1 MDDSLLYT
9 GHGPVQSKSMQYID
23 TQPFHFDVQPIQMPK
38 TPDFTGLLYQQE
50 EEPDQADNLSD
61 FDKLMRNKFYQDQIN
76 ETILQPENETIQP
89 NQPQQP
95 EQPKIATNPTE
106 LPNDSTDPW
115 SFTYKGYNF
124 DKLMKHEQGYDRK
137 TGRMIAPLKS
147 YYNGSGVNRI
157 RLWGP
162 GITSNTW
169 KSYNLANGSD
179 ITLDQIDQ
187 MSDQDRFNLFKKFGS
202 WYVDNLEKAYSPY
215 GISGLSADLKKSILD
230 ASWEYGIN
238 SPMVKNMIYLMTGN
252 AVKGM
257 NPKITWDMMTDP
269 GYVGKF
275 FPKYPFETKP
285 AVERM
290 KEARKYYEASRR
302 V

>member
-1 MDDSLLYT
+1 MDDSFLYT

-23 TQPFHFDVQPIQMPK
+23 TQPFHFDVQPIQMPS
-38 TPDFTGLLYQQE
+38 TPDFTGLLDQQK

-61 FDKLMRNKFYQDQIN
+61 FDKLMRNRFFQDQIN
-76 ETILQPENETIQP
+76 ATLQT

-95 EQPKIATNPTE
+95 KIAANPTE
-106 LPNDSTDPW
+106 LPTNSTDPW

-147 YYNGSGVNRI
+147 YYNGSGANRI

-169 KSYNLANGSD
+169 DAYNLANGSN

-202 WYVDNLEKAYSPY
+202 WYVDNLEKAYGQY
-215 GISGLSADLKKSILD
+215 GIGNLSADLKKSILD
-230 ASWEYGIN
+230 ASWEYGVN

-252 AVKGM
+252 PIKGM
-257 NPKITWDMMTDP
+257 NPNITWDMMTDDD
-269 GYVGKF
+269 YVGKF
-275 FPKYPFETKP
+275 FTKYPFETKP

-290 KEARKYYEASRR
+290 KEARKYYEASRSI
-302 V
+302 

>member
-23 TQPFHFDVQPIQMPK
+23 TQPFHFDVQPIQMPS
-38 TPDFTGLLYQQE
+38 TPDFTGLLYQQK

-61 FDKLMRNKFYQDQIN
+61 FDKLMRNKFFQDQIYGI
-76 ETILQPENETIQP
+76 TQT
-89 NQPQQP
+89 NQPQQQPEQP
-95 EQPKIATNPTE
+95 EQPKIAANPTE
-106 LPNDSTDPW
+106 LPTDSTDPW

-169 KSYNLANGSD
+169 GDYNLANGSN

-215 GISGLSADLKKSILD
+215 GISGLSADLKKCILD
-230 ASWEYGIN
+230 ASWEYGIK

-252 AVKGM
+252 PIKGM

-269 GYVGKF
+269 DYVGKF
-275 FPKYPFETKP
+275 FPKYQFEVKP
-285 AVERM
+285 AVGRM
-290 KEARKYYEASRR
+290 KEARKYYEASRSI
-302 V
+302 

>member
-1 MDDSLLYT
+1 MDDSILYT

-23 TQPFHFDVQPIQMPK
+23 TQPFHFDVQPIQMPSP
-38 TPDFTGLLYQQE
+38 PDFTGLLYQQK

-76 ETILQPENETIQP
+76 ATLQANQP
-89 NQPQQP
+89 QPQQP
-95 EQPKIATNPTE
+95 KIAANPTE
-106 LPNDSTDPW
+106 LPNNSTDPW

-137 TGRMIAPLKS
+137 TGRMIAPLKP

-169 KSYNLANGSD
+169 NEYNRQHGTNIS
-179 ITLDQIDQ
+179 LDQIAQ
-187 MSDQDRFNLFKKFGS
+187 MSDQDRFNLFKQFGG
-202 WYVDNLEKAYSPY
+202 WYVDNLEKAYGQY
-215 GISGLSADLKKSILD
+215 GIGNLSPDLKKSILD
-230 ASWEYGIN
+230 ASWEYGIK

-252 AVKGM
+252 PIEGM
-257 NPKITWDMMTDP
+257 NPKITWDMMTDDD
-269 GYVGKF
+269 YVGKF
-275 FPKYPFETKP
+275 FTKYPFEVKP

-290 KEARKYYEASRR
+290 KEARKYYEASRSM
-302 V
+302 

>member
-1 MDDSLLYT
+1 MDDSILYT

-23 TQPFHFDVQPIQMPK
+23 TQPFHFDVQPIQMPSP
-38 TPDFTGLLYQQE
+38 PDFTGLFYQQK

-76 ETILQPENETIQP
+76 ATLQA

-95 EQPKIATNPTE
+95 KIAANPTE
-106 LPNDSTDPW
+106 LPTNSTDPW

-147 YYNGSGVNRI
+147 YYNGSGANRI

-169 KSYNLANGSD
+169 NAYNLANGSN

-187 MSDQDRFNLFKKFGS
+187 MSDQDRFNLFKKFGG
-202 WYVDNLEKAYSPY
+202 WYVDNLEKAYGQY
-215 GISGLSADLKKSILD
+215 GIGNLSPDLKKSILD
-230 ASWEYGIN
+230 ASWEYGIK

-252 AVKGM
+252 PIEGM
-257 NPKITWDMMTDP
+257 DPKITWDMMTDDD
-269 GYVGKF
+269 YVGKF
-275 FPKYPFETKP
+275 FTKYPFETKP

-290 KEARKYYEASRR
+290 KEARKYYEASRSM
-302 V
+302 

>member
-1 MDDSLLYT
+1 MDDSILYT

-23 TQPFHFDVQPIQMPK
+23 TQPFHFDVQPIQMPSP
-38 TPDFTGLLYQQE
+38 PDFTGLLYQQK

-76 ETILQPENETIQP
+76 ATILQA

-95 EQPKIATNPTE
+95 KIASNPTE
-106 LPNDSTDPW
+106 LPNNSTDPW

-147 YYNGSGVNRI
+147 YYNGSGANRI

-169 KSYNLANGSD
+169 DAYNLANGSK

-187 MSDQDRFNLFKKFGS
+187 MSDQDRFNLFKKFGG
-202 WYVDNLEKAYSPY
+202 WYVDNLEKAYGQY
-215 GISGLSADLKKSILD
+215 GIGNLSPDLKKSILD
-230 ASWEYGIN
+230 ASWEYGIK

-252 AVKGM
+252 PVEGM
-257 NPKITWDMMTDP
+257 NPKITWDMMTDDD
-269 GYVGKF
+269 YVGKF
-275 FPKYPFETKP
+275 FTKYPFEVKP

-290 KEARKYYEASRR
+290 KEARKYYEASRSM
-302 V
+302 

>member
-9 GHGPVQSKSMQYID
+9 GYGPVQSKSMQYIN
-23 TQPFHFDVQPIQMPK
+23 TQPFHFDVQPIQMPSA
-38 TPDFTGLLYQQE
+38 PDFTGLLYQQK

-61 FDKLMRNKFYQDQIN
+61 FDKLMRNKFFQDQIN
-76 ETILQPENETIQP
+76 ETTQTTQT
-89 NQPQQP
+89 NQPQ
-95 EQPKIATNPTE
+95 QPKIATNPTE
-106 LPNDSTDPW
+106 LPTNSTDPW

-147 YYNGSGVNRI
+147 YYNGSGANRI

-162 GITSNTW
+162 GITSKTW
-169 KSYNLANGSD
+169 DAYNLANGSN

-187 MSDQDRFNLFKKFGS
+187 MSDQDRFNLFKKFGG

-215 GISGLSADLKKSILD
+215 GISDLSADLKKSILD

-252 AVKGM
+252 AIKGM

-269 GYVGKF
+269 NYVGKF

-290 KEARKYYEASRR
+290 KEARKYYEASRSI
-302 V
+302 

>member
-1 MDDSLLYT
+1 MDDSILYT

-23 TQPFHFDVQPIQMPK
+23 TQPFHFDVQPIQMPSP
-38 TPDFTGLLYQQE
+38 PDFTGLLYQQK

-76 ETILQPENETIQP
+76 ATILQA

-95 EQPKIATNPTE
+95 KIASNPTE
-106 LPNDSTDPW
+106 LPNNSTDPW
-115 SFTYKGYNF
+115 SFTYHGYNF

-147 YYNGSGVNRI
+147 YYNGSGANRI

-169 KSYNLANGSD
+169 DDYNLANGSN

-187 MSDQDRFNLFKKFGS
+187 MSDQDRFNLFKKFGG
-202 WYVDNLEKAYSPY
+202 WYVDNLEKAYGQY
-215 GISGLSADLKKSILD
+215 GIGNLSPDLKNSILD
-230 ASWEYGIN
+230 ASWEYGIK

-252 AVKGM
+252 PIEGM
-257 NPKITWDMMTDP
+257 NPKITWDMMTDDD
-269 GYVGKF
+269 YVGKF
-275 FPKYPFETKP
+275 FPKYSFEIKP

-290 KEARKYYEASRR
+290 KEARKYYEASRSM
-302 V
+302 

>member
-1 MDDSLLYT
+1 MDDSILYT

-23 TQPFHFDVQPIQMPK
+23 TQPFHFDVQPIQMPSP
-38 TPDFTGLLYQQE
+38 PDFTGLIYQQK

-61 FDKLMRNKFYQDQIN
+61 FDKLMRSRFFQNQIN
-76 ETILQPENETIQP
+76 ETLQT
-89 NQPQQP
+89 NQPQPQ
-95 EQPKIATNPTE
+95 QPKIATNPTE
-106 LPNDSTDPW
+106 LPTNSTDPW

-169 KSYNLANGSD
+169 NAYNLANGSN

-252 AVKGM
+252 AIKGM

-269 GYVGKF
+269 AYVGKF

-290 KEARKYYEASRR
+290 KEARKYYEASRSI
-302 V
+302 

>member
-23 TQPFHFDVQPIQMPK
+23 TQPFHFDVQPIQMPSP
-38 TPDFTGLLYQQE
+38 PDFTGLLYQQK

-76 ETILQPENETIQP
+76 ATILQA
-89 NQPQQP
+89 NQSQ
-95 EQPKIATNPTE
+95 QPKIASNPTE
-106 LPNDSTDPW
+106 LPNNSTDPW

-147 YYNGSGVNRI
+147 YYNGSGANRI

-169 KSYNLANGSD
+169 DAYNLANGSN

-187 MSDQDRFNLFKKFGS
+187 MSDQDRFNLFKKFGG
-202 WYVDNLEKAYSPY
+202 WYVDNLEKAYGQY
-215 GISGLSADLKKSILD
+215 GIGNLSPDLKKSILD
-230 ASWEYGIN
+230 ASWEYGIK

-252 AVKGM
+252 PIEGM
-257 NPKITWDMMTDP
+257 NPKITWDMMTDDD
-269 GYVGKF
+269 YVGKF
-275 FPKYPFETKP
+275 FTKYSFEVKP

>member
-23 TQPFHFDVQPIQMPK
+23 TQPFHFDVQPIRMPK

-50 EEPDQADNLSD
+50 EEPEQADNLSD

-76 ETILQPENETIQP
+76 VITQP
-89 NQPQQP
+89 NQPIQPEQP
-95 EQPKIATNPTE
+95 EQPKIAANPTE
-106 LPNDSTDPW
+106 LPNNSTDPW

-137 TGRMIAPLKS
+137 TGRMIAPIKS

-162 GITSNTW
+162 GITSKTW
-169 KSYNLANGSD
+169 GDYNLANGSN

-187 MSDQDRFNLFKKFGS
+187 MSDQDRFNLFKKFGG
-202 WYVDNLEKAYSPY
+202 WYVDNLEKAYGQY
-215 GISGLSADLKKSILD
+215 GIGNLSADLKKSILD
-230 ASWEYGIN
+230 ASWEYGIK

-252 AVKGM
+252 PIKGM
-257 NPKITWDMMTDP
+257 NPNITWDMMTDP
-269 GYVGKF
+269 DYVGKF
-275 FPKYPFETKP
+275 FPKYQFETKP

-290 KEARKYYEASRR
+290 KEARKYYEASRSI
-302 V
+302 

>member
-1 MDDSLLYT
+1 MDDSILYT

-23 TQPFHFDVQPIQMPK
+23 TQPFHFDVQPIQMPSP
-38 TPDFTGLLYQQE
+38 PDFTGLLYQQK

-76 ETILQPENETIQP
+76 ATLQA

-95 EQPKIATNPTE
+95 KIASNPTE
-106 LPNDSTDPW
+106 LPNNSTDPW

-147 YYNGSGVNRI
+147 YYNGSGANRI

-169 KSYNLANGSD
+169 DAYNLANGSN

-187 MSDQDRFNLFKKFGS
+187 MSDQDRFNLFKKFGG
-202 WYVDNLEKAYSPY
+202 WYVDNLEKAYGQY
-215 GISGLSADLKKSILD
+215 GIGNLSPDLKKSILD
-230 ASWEYGIN
+230 ASWEYGIK

-252 AVKGM
+252 PIEGM
-257 NPKITWDMMTDP
+257 NPKITWDMMTDDD
-269 GYVGKF
+269 YVGKF
-275 FPKYPFETKP
+275 FTKYPFEVKP

-290 KEARKYYEASRR
+290 KEARKYYEASRSM
-302 V
+302 

>member
-1 MDDSLLYT
+1 MDDSILYT

-23 TQPFHFDVQPIQMPK
+23 TQPFHFDVQPIRMPK

-50 EEPDQADNLSD
+50 EEPEQADNLSD

-76 ETILQPENETIQP
+76 VITQP
-89 NQPQQP
+89 NQPIQP
-95 EQPKIATNPTE
+95 EPQVKQAGDITE
-106 LPNDSTDPW
+106 LPTNSTDPW

-137 TGRMIAPLKS
+137 TGRMIAPIKS

-162 GITSNTW
+162 GITSKTW
-169 KSYNLANGSD
+169 GDYNLANGSN

-202 WYVDNLEKAYSPY
+202 WYVDNLEKAYGQY
-215 GISGLSADLKKSILD
+215 GIGNLSADLKKSILD
-230 ASWEYGIN
+230 ASWEYGIK

-252 AVKGM
+252 PIKGM
-257 NPKITWDMMTDP
+257 NPNITWDMMTDP
-269 GYVGKF
+269 DYVGKF
-275 FPKYPFETKP
+275 FPKYQFETKP

-290 KEARKYYEASRR
+290 KEARKYYEASRSI
-302 V
+302 

>member
-1 MDDSLLYT
+1 MDDSILYT

-23 TQPFHFDVQPIQMPK
+23 TQPFHFDVQPIQMPSP
-38 TPDFTGLLYQQE
+38 PDFTGLVYQQK

-61 FDKLMRNKFYQDQIN
+61 FDKLMRSRFFQNQIN
-76 ETILQPENETIQP
+76 ETLQT

-95 EQPKIATNPTE
+95 KIAANPTE
-106 LPNDSTDPW
+106 LPTNSTDPW

-147 YYNGSGVNRI
+147 YYNGSGANRI

-169 KSYNLANGSD
+169 NAYNLANGSN

-187 MSDQDRFNLFKKFGS
+187 MSDQDRFNLFKKFGG
-202 WYVDNLEKAYSPY
+202 WYVDNLEKAYGQY
-215 GISGLSADLKKSILD
+215 GIGNLSPDLKKSILD

-252 AVKGM
+252 PIEGM
-257 NPKITWDMMTDP
+257 NPKITWDMMTDDD
-269 GYVGKF
+269 YVGKF
-275 FPKYPFETKP
+275 FTKYSFEVKP

-290 KEARKYYEASRR
+290 KEARKYYEASRSM
-302 V
+302 

>member
-1 MDDSLLYT
+1 MDDSILYT

-23 TQPFHFDVQPIQMPK
+23 TQPFHFDVQPIQMPSP
-38 TPDFTGLLYQQE
+38 PDFTGLLYQQK

-61 FDKLMRNKFYQDQIN
+61 FDKLMRSRFFQNQIN
-76 ETILQPENETIQP
+76 ETLQT

-95 EQPKIATNPTE
+95 KIAANPTE
-106 LPNDSTDPW
+106 LPTNSTDPW

-147 YYNGSGVNRI
+147 YYNGSGANRI

-169 KSYNLANGSD
+169 NAYNLANGSN

-187 MSDQDRFNLFKKFGS
+187 MSDQDRFNLFKKFGG
-202 WYVDNLEKAYSPY
+202 WYVDNLEKAYGQY
-215 GISGLSADLKKSILD
+215 GIGNLSPDLKKSILD

-252 AVKGM
+252 AIKGM

-269 GYVGKF
+269 AYVGKF

-290 KEARKYYEASRR
+290 KEARKYYEASRSM
-302 V
+302 

>member
-1 MDDSLLYT
+1 MDDSILYT

-23 TQPFHFDVQPIQMPK
+23 TQPFHFDVQPIQMPD
-38 TPDFTGLLYQQE
+38 TPDFTGLLGQQE

-76 ETILQPENETIQP
+76 ATILQT

-95 EQPKIATNPTE
+95 KIAANPTE
-106 LPNDSTDPW
+106 LPNNSTDPW

-137 TGRMIAPLKS
+137 TGRMIAPIKS

-162 GITSNTW
+162 GITSSTW
-169 KSYNLANGSD
+169 KDYNLANGSN

-202 WYVDNLEKAYSPY
+202 WYVDNLEEAYGQY
-215 GISGLSADLKKSILD
+215 GIGNLSADLKKSILD
-230 ASWEYGIN
+230 ASWEYGIK

-252 AVKGM
+252 PIKGM

-269 GYVGKF
+269 DYVGQF
-275 FPKYPFETKP
+275 FPKYQFEVKP

-290 KEARKYYEASRR
+290 KEARKYYEASRSI
-302 V
+302 

>member
-1 MDDSLLYT
+1 MDDSILYT

-23 TQPFHFDVQPIQMPK
+23 TQPFHFDVQPIRMPK

-50 EEPDQADNLSD
+50 EEPEQADNLSD

-76 ETILQPENETIQP
+76 VITQP
-89 NQPQQP
+89 NQPIQPEQP
-95 EQPKIATNPTE
+95 EQPKIAANPTE
-106 LPNDSTDPW
+106 LPNNSTDPW

-137 TGRMIAPLKS
+137 TGRMIAPIKS

-162 GITSNTW
+162 GITSKTW
-169 KSYNLANGSD
+169 GDYNLANGSN

-187 MSDQDRFNLFKKFGS
+187 MSDQDRFNLFKKFGG
-202 WYVDNLEKAYSPY
+202 WYVDNLEKAYGQY
-215 GISGLSADLKKSILD
+215 GIGNLSADLKKSILD
-230 ASWEYGIN
+230 ASWEYGIK

-252 AVKGM
+252 PIKGM
-257 NPKITWDMMTDP
+257 NPNITWDMMTDP
-269 GYVGKF
+269 DYVGKF
-275 FPKYPFETKP
+275 FPKYQFETKP

-290 KEARKYYEASRR
+290 KEARKYYEASRSI
-302 V
+302 

>member
-1 MDDSLLYT
+1 MDDSFLYT

-23 TQPFHFDVQPIQMPK
+23 TQPFHFDVQPIQMPS
-38 TPDFTGLLYQQE
+38 TPNLIGLLGQQE
-50 EEPDQADNLSD
+50 EPEPEQAGKLSD
-61 FDKLMRNKFYQDQIN
+61 FDKLMQRQFLMSSLTDNQSI
-76 ETILQPENETIQP
+76 QPE
-89 NQPQQP
+89 PQVKQASD
-95 EQPKIATNPTE
+95 ITE
-106 LPNDSTDPW
+106 LPSDGSIDPY
-115 SFTYKGYNF
+115 SFTYHGYNF

-147 YYNGSGVNRI
+147 YYNGSGANRI

-169 KSYNLANGSD
+169 DAYNLANGSN

-252 AVKGM
+252 PIKGM
-257 NPKITWDMMTDP
+257 NPNITWDMMTDDD
-269 GYVGKF
+269 YVGKF
-275 FPKYPFETKP
+275 FTKYPFEVKP

-290 KEARKYYEASRR
+290 KEARKYYEASRSM
-302 V
+302 

>member
-23 TQPFHFDVQPIQMPK
+23 TQPFHFDVQPIQMPS
-38 TPDFTGLLYQQE
+38 TPDFTGLLYQQK

-76 ETILQPENETIQP
+76 ATILQA

-95 EQPKIATNPTE
+95 KIASNPTE
-106 LPNDSTDPW
+106 LPNNSTDPW

-147 YYNGSGVNRI
+147 YYNGSGANRI

-162 GITSNTW
+162 GIISNTW
-169 KSYNLANGSD
+169 DAYNLANGSN

-187 MSDQDRFNLFKKFGS
+187 MSDQDRFNLFKKFGG
-202 WYVDNLEKAYSPY
+202 WYVDNLEKAYGQY
-215 GISGLSADLKKSILD
+215 GIGNLSPDLKKSILD
-230 ASWEYGIN
+230 ASWEYGIK

-252 AVKGM
+252 AIKGM

-275 FPKYPFETKP
+275 FPRYPFETKP

>member
-9 GHGPVQSKSMQYID
+9 GHGPVYSKSMQYID
-23 TQPFHFDVQPIQMPK
+23 TQPFHFDVQPIQMPS
-38 TPDFTGLLYQQE
+38 TPDLTGLLYQQK
-50 EEPDQADNLSD
+50 EEPEQADKLSD
-61 FDKLMRNKFYQDQIN
+61 FDKLIQRQFLMSSLTDN
-76 ETILQPENETIQP
+76 QPIQTKTVDSTIQP
-89 NQPQQP
+89 ESQVKQASD
-95 EQPKIATNPTE
+95 ITE
-106 LPNDSTDPW
+106 LPSDGSIDPW

-169 KSYNLANGSD
+169 KDYNLANGSK

-252 AVKGM
+252 AIKGM
-257 NPKITWDMMTDP
+257 NPNITWDMMTDP

-275 FPKYPFETKP
+275 FPRYPFETKP

>member
-23 TQPFHFDVQPIQMPK
+23 TQPFHFDVQPIQMPNI
-38 TPDFTGLLYQQE
+38 PDLTGILGQQE
-50 EEPDQADNLSD
+50 EPEQADKLSD
-61 FDKLMRNKFYQDQIN
+61 FDKLMQRQFLMSSLTDNQPI
-76 ETILQPENETIQP
+76 QPE
-89 NQPQQP
+89 PQVKQASD
-95 EQPKIATNPTE
+95 ITE
-106 LPNDSTDPW
+106 LPSDGSIDPW

-124 DKLMKHEQGYDRK
+124 DKLMKHEQGYNRK

-169 KSYNLANGSD
+169 KDYNLANGSK

-252 AVKGM
+252 AIKGM

-275 FPKYPFETKP
+275 FPKYPFEVKP

>member
-23 TQPFHFDVQPIQMPK
+23 TQPFHFDVQPIQMPN
-38 TPDFTGLLYQQE
+38 TPDLTGLLYQQK

-76 ETILQPENETIQP
+76 ATILQA

-95 EQPKIATNPTE
+95 KIAANPTE
-106 LPNDSTDPW
+106 LPNNSTDPW

-169 KSYNLANGSD
+169 DAYNLANGSK

-187 MSDQDRFNLFKKFGS
+187 MSDQDRFNLFKKFGG
-202 WYVDNLEKAYSPY
+202 WYVDNLEKAYGQY
-215 GISGLSADLKKSILD
+215 GIGNSSPDLKKSILD
-230 ASWEYGIN
+230 ASWEYGIK

-252 AVKGM
+252 PIEGM
-257 NPKITWDMMTDP
+257 NPKITWDMMTDDD
-269 GYVGKF
+269 YVGKF
-275 FPKYPFETKP
+275 FTKYPFETKP

-290 KEARKYYEASRR
+290 KEARKYYEASRSM
-302 V
+302 

>member
-23 TQPFHFDVQPIQMPK
+23 TQPFHFDVQPIQMPS
-38 TPDFTGLLYQQE
+38 TPDLTGLFYQQK

-61 FDKLMRNKFYQDQIN
+61 FDKLMRNKFFQNQIN
-76 ETILQPENETIQP
+76 ETLQT

-95 EQPKIATNPTE
+95 KIAANPTE
-106 LPNDSTDPW
+106 LPNNSTDPW

-169 KSYNLANGSD
+169 NEYNRQHGTN

-252 AVKGM
+252 PIKGM
-257 NPKITWDMMTDP
+257 NPNITWDMMTDDD
-269 GYVGKF
+269 YVGKF
-275 FPKYPFETKP
+275 FTKYPFEVKP

-290 KEARKYYEASRR
+290 KEARKYYEASRSM
-302 V
+302 

>member
-1 MDDSLLYT
+1 MDDSILYT

-23 TQPFHFDVQPIQMPK
+23 TQPFHFDVQPIQMPS
-38 TPDFTGLLYQQE
+38 TPDFTGLLYQQK
-50 EEPDQADNLSD
+50 EEPYQADNLSD

-76 ETILQPENETIQP
+76 ATILQA

-95 EQPKIATNPTE
+95 KIAANPTE
-106 LPNDSTDPW
+106 LPTNSTDPW

-147 YYNGSGVNRI
+147 YYNGSGANRI

-169 KSYNLANGSD
+169 DAYNLANGSN

-187 MSDQDRFNLFKKFGS
+187 MSDQDRFNLFKKFGG
-202 WYVDNLEKAYSPY
+202 WYVDNLEKAYGQY
-215 GISGLSADLKKSILD
+215 GIGNLSPDLKKSILD
-230 ASWEYGIN
+230 TSWEYGIK

-252 AVKGM
+252 PIEGM
-257 NPKITWDMMTDP
+257 DPKITWDMMTDDD
-269 GYVGKF
+269 YVGKF
-275 FPKYPFETKP
+275 FTKYPFEVKP

-290 KEARKYYEASRR
+290 KEARKYYEASRSM
-302 V
+302 

>member
-23 TQPFHFDVQPIQMPK
+23 TQPFHFDVQPIQMPN
-38 TPDFTGLLYQQE
+38 TPDLTGILGQQE
-50 EEPDQADNLSD
+50 EPEQADKLSD
-61 FDKLMRNKFYQDQIN
+61 FDKLMQRQFLMSSLTDNQPI
-76 ETILQPENETIQP
+76 QPEPQVKIQSE
-89 NQPQQP
+89 PQVKQASD
-95 EQPKIATNPTE
+95 ITE
-106 LPNDSTDPW
+106 LPSDGSIDPW

-124 DKLMKHEQGYDRK
+124 DKLMKHEQGYNRK

-169 KSYNLANGSD
+169 DAYNLANGSK

-202 WYVDNLEKAYSPY
+202 WYVDNLEKAYGQY
-215 GISGLSADLKKSILD
+215 GISDLSADLKKSILD
-230 ASWEYGIN
+230 ASWEYGIK

-252 AVKGM
+252 PIKGM

>member
-23 TQPFHFDVQPIQMPK
+23 TQPFHFDVQPIQMPS

-61 FDKLMRNKFYQDQIN
+61 FDKLMRNKFFQDQIN
-76 ETILQPENETIQP
+76 ATIQTTQT
-89 NQPQQP
+89 NQPQ
-95 EQPKIATNPTE
+95 QPKIATNLTE
-106 LPNDSTDPW
+106 LPTDSTDPW

-147 YYNGSGVNRI
+147 YYNGSGAYRI

-162 GITSNTW
+162 GITSRTW
-169 KSYNLANGSD
+169 DDYNLANGSN

-215 GISGLSADLKKSILD
+215 GISDLSADLKKSILD
-230 ASWEYGIN
+230 ASWEYGIK

-252 AVKGM
+252 AIKGM
-257 NPKITWDMMTDP
+257 DPNITWDKMTDKD
-269 GYVGKF
+269 YVGKF

-290 KEARKYYEASRR
+290 KEARKYYEASRSI
-302 V
+302 

>member
-23 TQPFHFDVQPIQMPK
+23 TQPFHFDVQPIQMPN
-38 TPDFTGLLYQQE
+38 TPDLTGLLYQQK
-50 EEPDQADNLSD
+50 EEPEQADKLSD
-61 FDKLMRNKFYQDQIN
+61 FDKLMQKQFLMSSLTDNQPI
-76 ETILQPENETIQP
+76 QPEPE
-89 NQPQQP
+89 PQVKPQVK
-95 EQPKIATNPTE
+95 QASDITE
-106 LPNDSTDPW
+106 LPSDGSIDPW

-169 KSYNLANGSD
+169 DAYNLANGSN

-215 GISGLSADLKKSILD
+215 GISSLSADLKKSILD

-252 AVKGM
+252 AIKGM

-269 GYVGKF
+269 AYVGKF

-290 KEARKYYEASRR
+290 KEARKYYEASRSM
-302 V
+302 

>member
-1 MDDSLLYT
+1 MDDSILYT

-23 TQPFHFDVQPIQMPK
+23 TQPFHFDVQPIQMPSP
-38 TPDFTGLLYQQE
+38 PDFTGLLYQQK

-76 ETILQPENETIQP
+76 ATILQA
-89 NQPQQP
+89 NQP
-95 EQPKIATNPTE
+95 QPKIASNPTE
-106 LPNDSTDPW
+106 LPNNSTDPW

-147 YYNGSGVNRI
+147 YYNGSGANRI

-169 KSYNLANGSD
+169 DSYNLANGSN

-187 MSDQDRFNLFKKFGS
+187 MSDQDRFNLFKKFGG
-202 WYVDNLEKAYSPY
+202 WYVDNLEKAYGQY
-215 GISGLSADLKKSILD
+215 GIGNLSPDLKKSILD
-230 ASWEYGIN
+230 ASWEYGIK

-252 AVKGM
+252 PIEGM
-257 NPKITWDMMTDP
+257 NPKITWDMMTDDD
-269 GYVGKF
+269 YVGKF
-275 FPKYPFETKP
+275 FTKYPFEVKP

-290 KEARKYYEASRR
+290 KEARKYYEASRSM
-302 V
+302 

>member
-1 MDDSLLYT
+1 MDDSILYT

-23 TQPFHFDVQPIQMPK
+23 TQPFHFDVQPIQMPSP
-38 TPDFTGLLYQQE
+38 PDFTGLLYQQK

-76 ETILQPENETIQP
+76 ATILQA

-95 EQPKIATNPTE
+95 KIAANPTE
-106 LPNDSTDPW
+106 LPTDSTDPW

-147 YYNGSGVNRI
+147 YYNGSGANRI

-169 KSYNLANGSD
+169 DAYNLANGSN

-187 MSDQDRFNLFKKFGS
+187 MSDQDRFNLFKKFGG
-202 WYVDNLEKAYSPY
+202 WYVDNLEKVYGQY
-215 GISGLSADLKKSILD
+215 GIGNLSPDLKKSILD
-230 ASWEYGIN
+230 ASWEYGIK

-252 AVKGM
+252 PIEGM
-257 NPKITWDMMTDP
+257 NPKITWDMMTDDD
-269 GYVGKF
+269 YVGKF
-275 FPKYPFETKP
+275 FTKYPFEVKP

-290 KEARKYYEASRR
+290 KEARKYYEASRSM
-302 V
+302 

>member
-1 MDDSLLYT
+1 MDDSILYT

-23 TQPFHFDVQPIQMPK
+23 TQPFHFDVQPIQMPSP
-38 TPDFTGLLYQQE
+38 PDFTGLLYQQK

-76 ETILQPENETIQP
+76 ATILQT
-89 NQPQQP
+89 NQSQ
-95 EQPKIATNPTE
+95 QPKIAANPTE
-106 LPNDSTDPW
+106 LPNNSTDPW

-147 YYNGSGVNRI
+147 YYNGSGANRI

-169 KSYNLANGSD
+169 DAYNLANGSN

-187 MSDQDRFNLFKKFGS
+187 MSDQDRFDLFKKFGG
-202 WYVDNLEKAYSPY
+202 WYVDNLEKAYGKY
-215 GISGLSADLKKSILD
+215 GIGNLSPDLKKSILD
-230 ASWEYGIN
+230 ASWEYGIK

-252 AVKGM
+252 PIEGM
-257 NPKITWDMMTDP
+257 DPKITWDMMTDDD
-269 GYVGKF
+269 YVGKF
-275 FPKYPFETKP
+275 FTKYPFEVKP

-290 KEARKYYEASRR
+290 KEARKYYEASRSM
-302 V
+302 

>member
-23 TQPFHFDVQPIQMPK
+23 TQPFHFDVQPIQMPSP
-38 TPDFTGLLYQQE
+38 PDFTGLLYQQK

-61 FDKLMRNKFYQDQIN
+61 FDKLMRNRFYQDQIN
-76 ETILQPENETIQP
+76 ETLQTNQP
-89 NQPQQP
+89 QPQQP
-95 EQPKIATNPTE
+95 KIAANPTE
-106 LPNDSTDPW
+106 LPTNSTDPW

-137 TGRMIAPLKS
+137 TGRMIAPLKP

-169 KSYNLANGSD
+169 NEYNRQHGTNIS
-179 ITLDQIDQ
+179 LDQIAQ
-187 MSDQDRFNLFKKFGS
+187 MSDQDRFNLFKQFGS

-252 AVKGM
+252 AIKGM

-269 GYVGKF
+269 DYVGKF

-290 KEARKYYEASRR
+290 KEARKYYEASRSM
-302 V
+302 

>member
-9 GHGPVQSKSMQYID
+9 GHGPVQSKSMQYIN
-23 TQPFHFDVQPIQMPK
+23 TQPFSFNVQPIQMPNM
-38 TPDFTGLLYQQE
+38 PDLTGILGQQE
-50 EEPDQADNLSD
+50 EPEQADKLSD
-61 FDKLMRNKFYQDQIN
+61 FDKLMRNRFFQNQIN
-76 ETILQPENETIQP
+76 ETLQTTQP
-89 NQPQQP
+89 QPQQP
-95 EQPKIATNPTE
+95 KIAANPTE
-106 LPNDSTDPW
+106 LPNNSTDPW

-137 TGRMIAPLKS
+137 TGRMIAPIKP
-147 YYNGSGVNRI
+147 YYNGSGANRI

-169 KSYNLANGSD
+169 DEYNRQHGTNIS
-179 ITLDQIDQ
+179 LDQIAQ
-187 MSDQDRFNLFKKFGS
+187 MSDQDRFNLFKQFGS
-202 WYVDNLEKAYSPY
+202 WYVDNLEKAYGQYDIGNLSP
-215 GISGLSADLKKSILD
+215 DLKKSILD
-230 ASWEYGIN
+230 TSWEYGVY

-252 AVKGM
+252 AVRGM
-257 NPKITWDMMTDP
+257 NPNITWDLITDP
-269 GYVGKF
+269 NYVSKF
-275 FPKYPFETKP
+275 FPRYPFEVKP

>member
-23 TQPFHFDVQPIQMPK
+23 TQPFHFDVQPIQMPN
-38 TPDFTGLLYQQE
+38 TPDFTGLLYQQK

-61 FDKLMRNKFYQDQIN
+61 FDKLMRNRFFQNQIN
-76 ETILQPENETIQP
+76 ETLQT

-95 EQPKIATNPTE
+95 KIAANPTE
-106 LPNDSTDPW
+106 LPNNSTDPW

-137 TGRMIAPLKS
+137 TGRMIAPIKS
-147 YYNGSGVNRI
+147 YYNGSGANRI

-162 GITSNTW
+162 GITSKTW
-169 KSYNLANGSD
+169 DDYNLANGSN

-230 ASWEYGIN
+230 AAWEYGIK

-252 AVKGM
+252 PIKGM
-257 NPKITWDMMTDP
+257 NPNITWDMMTDP
-269 GYVGKF
+269 DYVGQF
-275 FPKYPFETKP
+275 FPKYQFEVKP

-290 KEARKYYEASRR
+290 KEARKYYEASRSM
-302 V
+302 

>member
-1 MDDSLLYT
+1 MDDSILYT

-23 TQPFHFDVQPIQMPK
+23 TQPFHFDVQPIQMPSP
-38 TPDFTGLLYQQE
+38 PDFTGLLYQQK

-76 ETILQPENETIQP
+76 ATILQA

-95 EQPKIATNPTE
+95 KIASNPTE
-106 LPNDSTDPW
+106 LPNNSTDPW

-147 YYNGSGVNRI
+147 YYNGSGANRI

-169 KSYNLANGSD
+169 DSYNLANGSN

-187 MSDQDRFNLFKKFGS
+187 MSDQDRFNLFKKFGG
-202 WYVDNLEKAYSPY
+202 WYVDNLEKAYGQY
-215 GISGLSADLKKSILD
+215 GIGNLSPDLKKSILD
-230 ASWEYGIN
+230 ASWEYGIK

-252 AVKGM
+252 PIEGM
-257 NPKITWDMMTDP
+257 NPKITWDMMTDDD
-269 GYVGKF
+269 YVGKF
-275 FPKYPFETKP
+275 FTKYPFEVKP

>member
-9 GHGPVQSKSMQYID
+9 GYGPVQSKSMQYIN
-23 TQPFHFDVQPIQMPK
+23 TQPFHFDVQPIQMPSA
-38 TPDFTGLLYQQE
+38 PDFTGLLYQQK

-61 FDKLMRNKFYQDQIN
+61 FDKLMRNKFFQDQIN
-76 ETILQPENETIQP
+76 ETTQTTQT
-89 NQPQQP
+89 NQPQ
-95 EQPKIATNPTE
+95 QPKIATNPTE
-106 LPNDSTDPW
+106 LPTNSTDPW

-162 GITSNTW
+162 GITSKTW
-169 KSYNLANGSD
+169 DAYNLANGSN

-187 MSDQDRFNLFKKFGS
+187 MSDQDRFNLFKKFGG

-215 GISGLSADLKKSILD
+215 GISDLSADLKKSILD

-252 AVKGM
+252 AIKGM

-269 GYVGKF
+269 NYVGKF

-290 KEARKYYEASRR
+290 KEARKYYEASRSI
-302 V
+302 

>member
-23 TQPFHFDVQPIQMPK
+23 TQPFHFDVQPIQMPSP
-38 TPDFTGLLYQQE
+38 PDFTGLIYQQK

-61 FDKLMRNKFYQDQIN
+61 FDKLIRNKFYQDQIN
-76 ETILQPENETIQP
+76 ATILQA
-89 NQPQQP
+89 NQSQ
-95 EQPKIATNPTE
+95 QPKIAANPTE
-106 LPNDSTDPW
+106 LPTDSTDPW

-147 YYNGSGVNRI
+147 YYNGSGANRI

-169 KSYNLANGSD
+169 NAYNLANGSN

-187 MSDQDRFNLFKKFGS
+187 MSDQDRFNLFKKFGG
-202 WYVDNLEKAYSPY
+202 WYVDNLEKAYGQY
-215 GISGLSADLKKSILD
+215 GIGNLSPDLKKSILD
-230 ASWEYGIN
+230 ASWEYGIK

-252 AVKGM
+252 PIEGM
-257 NPKITWDMMTDP
+257 NPKITWDMMTDDD
-269 GYVGKF
+269 YVGKF
-275 FPKYPFETKP
+275 FTKYPFEVKP
-285 AVERM
+285 AVKRM
-290 KEARKYYEASRR
+290 KEARKYYEASRSM
-302 V
+302 

>member
-23 TQPFHFDVQPIQMPK
+23 TQPFHFDVQPIQMPSP
-38 TPDFTGLLYQQE
+38 PDFTGLLYQQK

-76 ETILQPENETIQP
+76 ATILQA

-95 EQPKIATNPTE
+95 KIASNPTE
-106 LPNDSTDPW
+106 LPNNSTDPW

-147 YYNGSGVNRI
+147 YYNGSGANRI

-169 KSYNLANGSD
+169 NAYNLANGSN

-187 MSDQDRFNLFKKFGS
+187 MSDQDRFDLFKKFGG
-202 WYVDNLEKAYSPY
+202 WYVDNLEKAYGQY
-215 GISGLSADLKKSILD
+215 GIGNLSPDLKKSVLD

-252 AVKGM
+252 PIEGM
-257 NPKITWDMMTDP
+257 NPKITWDMMTDDD
-269 GYVGKF
+269 YVGKF
-275 FPKYPFETKP
+275 FTKYSFEVKP

-290 KEARKYYEASRR
+290 KEARKYYEASRSM
-302 V
+302 

>member
-1 MDDSLLYT
+1 MDDSILYT

-23 TQPFHFDVQPIQMPK
+23 TQPFHFDVQPIQMPNA
-38 TPDFTGLLYQQE
+38 PDLTGLLDQQE
-50 EEPDQADNLSD
+50 EPYQADNLSD
-61 FDKLMRNKFYQDQIN
+61 FDKLMKNKFFQDQIN
-76 ETILQPENETIQP
+76 ETILQPENETTL
-89 NQPQQP
+89 
-95 EQPKIATNPTE
+95 QPKIAANPTE
-106 LPNDSTDPW
+106 LPNNSTDPW

-147 YYNGSGVNRI
+147 YYNGSGANRI

-169 KSYNLANGSD
+169 NAYNLANGSN

-202 WYVDNLEKAYSPY
+202 WYVDNLEKAYGQY
-215 GISGLSADLKKSILD
+215 GIGNLSADLKKSILD
-230 ASWEYGIN
+230 ASWEYGIK

-252 AVKGM
+252 PIKGM
-257 NPKITWDMMTDP
+257 NPNITWDMMTDDD
-269 GYVGKF
+269 YVGKF
-275 FPKYPFETKP
+275 FTKYKFETKP

-290 KEARKYYEASRR
+290 KEARKYYEASRSI
-302 V
+302 

>member
-1 MDDSLLYT
+1 MDDSILYT

-23 TQPFHFDVQPIQMPK
+23 TQPFHFDVQPIQMPSP
-38 TPDFTGLLYQQE
+38 PDFTGLLYQQK

-76 ETILQPENETIQP
+76 ATILQA

-95 EQPKIATNPTE
+95 KIAANPTE
-106 LPNDSTDPW
+106 LPNNSTDPW

-147 YYNGSGVNRI
+147 YYNGSGANRI

-169 KSYNLANGSD
+169 DDYNLANGSN

-202 WYVDNLEKAYSPY
+202 WYVDNLEKAYGQY

-230 ASWEYGIN
+230 ASWEYGIK

-252 AVKGM
+252 PIKGM
-257 NPKITWDMMTDP
+257 NPNITWDMMTDDD
-269 GYVGKF
+269 YVGKF

-290 KEARKYYEASRR
+290 KEARKYYEASRSM
-302 V
+302 

>member
-1 MDDSLLYT
+1 MDDSILYT

-23 TQPFHFDVQPIQMPK
+23 TQPFHFDVQPIQMPSP
-38 TPDFTGLLYQQE
+38 PDFTGLLYQQK

-76 ETILQPENETIQP
+76 ETL
-89 NQPQQP
+89 
-95 EQPKIATNPTE
+95 QPKIAANPTE
-106 LPNDSTDPW
+106 LPTNSTDPW

-137 TGRMIAPLKS
+137 TGRMIAPLKP

-169 KSYNLANGSD
+169 NEYNRQHGTNIS
-179 ITLDQIDQ
+179 LDQIAQ
-187 MSDQDRFNLFKKFGS
+187 MSDQDRFNLFKKFGG
-202 WYVDNLEKAYSPY
+202 WYVDNLEKAYGQY
-215 GISGLSADLKKSILD
+215 GIGNLSPDLKKSVLD

-252 AVKGM
+252 PIKGM
-257 NPKITWDMMTDP
+257 NPKITWDMMTDDD
-269 GYVGKF
+269 YVGKF
-275 FPKYPFETKP
+275 FTKYSFETKP

-290 KEARKYYEASRR
+290 KEARKYYEASRSM
-302 V
+302 